1 MVPLSKLA
9 KIRNTDTRTMQ
20 GYMKQKSLENSR
32 MEFLWETNMIDTRM
46 NMKGKYHKDKYECL
60 HCFEGSQPGGGS
72 SETSEHLLSCSM
84 YADLRDGIN
93 PKLVMEERV
102 TYLRKVIQ
110 RRKVLELQIQ
120 SKRPVRGE

>member
-1 MVPLSKLA
+1 
-9 KIRNTDTRTMQ
+9 
-20 GYMKQKSLENSR
+20 MKQKSLENSR

-46 NMKGKYHKDKYECL
+46 NMKGKYQKDNNECP
-60 HCFEGSQPGGGS
+60 HCFEGSLPVGGS
-72 SETSEHLLSCSM
+72 LETSEHLLSCSM

-93 PKLVMEERV
+93 PELVMEERV

-120 SKRPVRGE
+120 SKRPVRSE